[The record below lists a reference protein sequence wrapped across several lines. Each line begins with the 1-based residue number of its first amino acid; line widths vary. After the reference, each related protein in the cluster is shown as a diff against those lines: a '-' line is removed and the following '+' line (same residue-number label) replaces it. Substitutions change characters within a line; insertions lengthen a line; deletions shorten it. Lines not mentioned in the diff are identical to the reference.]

1 MASSN
6 VPFMWRVTDA
16 AKQDHILRCVKEA
29 FGVPETVK
37 HVPVDNPVSL
47 DRDNLETL
55 RLGDYVASLKA
66 DGVRYVLVLTTY
78 YQMHIAAMV
87 NRAGEVYTVE
97 VIAQD
102 RYFQM
107 GSVYDGELCECTSD
121 SRVYDYLIFNALVDC
136 GVKLCKESYTAR
148 LEQIHTAFA
157 SGPVLLEDRFKL
169 QTKIWSA
176 AAHVNFMSKQYCDA
190 KNFRSMTR
198 VNIPRHKTD
207 GAVFTLK
214 NGIVVPNRD
223 PTMFKWKGSNPIDI
237 LYEKD
242 ENDNIYLWIDNDG
255 ELVTLDSVIDMDTTI
270 IPSPKMDSIL
280 RGHWVHSQLFGTSS
294 VFKKVVEFG
303 LKITD
308 RLELSFMR
316 LRPDKDGPNNVNTVK
331 STLKTINDGI
341 TLSDIYDCVSQ

>member
-1 MASSN
+1 
-6 VPFMWRVTDA
+6 MWKVTDTI
-16 AKQDHILRCVKEA
+16 KQEHILQCVKDA
-29 FGVPETVK
+29 FGVPRTIK

-66 DGVRYVLVLTTY
+66 DGIRYILVLTTY
-78 YQMHIAAMV
+78 YQMNLAAMV
-87 NRAGEVYTVE
+87 NRAGEVYAVE

-107 GSVYDGELCECTSD
+107 GSVYDGELCECISD
-121 SRVYDYLIFNALVDC
+121 SRVYDFLIFNALVDC

-148 LEQIHTAFA
+148 LERIHIAFA
-157 SGPVLLEDRFKL
+157 SGPVPLEDRYKM

-176 AAHVNFMSKQYCDA
+176 AAHVNFMSKTYCDA
-190 KNFRSMTR
+190 KNFRAMTR

-214 NGIVVPNRD
+214 NGIVIPNRD
-223 PTMFKWKGSNPIDI
+223 PTMFKWKGSNPIDVI
-237 LYEKD
+237 YEKD
-242 ENDNIYLWIDNDG
+242 QFGNIYLWIDNDG
-255 ELVTLDSVIDMDTTI
+255 ELVLLEKIVNMPVNI
-270 IPSPKMDSIL
+270 IQSAKMDSIL
-280 RGHWVHSQLFGTSS
+280 RGHANHAELFGTST

-303 LKITD
+303 LKISNV
-308 RLELSFMR
+308 LELSFMR
-316 LRPDKDGPNNVNTVK
+316 LRPDKDGPNNVTTVQ

-341 TLSDIYDCVSQ
+341 TLNDIYDCVSE